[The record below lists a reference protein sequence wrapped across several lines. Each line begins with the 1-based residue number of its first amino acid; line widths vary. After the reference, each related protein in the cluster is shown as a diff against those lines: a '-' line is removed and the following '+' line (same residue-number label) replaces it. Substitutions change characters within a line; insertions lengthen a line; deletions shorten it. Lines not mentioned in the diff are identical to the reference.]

1 MRQTIKTR
9 GGAPANYATLMAED
23 RRLASELAHLTSV
36 GAQDE
41 ADALIDRAAKAVKDQ
56 CGHMPVIDPSGHYS
70 PLLQALRNIEL
81 VAKRSDQR
89 SDEVQAWW
97 CILLHQK
104 LAGLE

>member
-1 MRQTIKTR
+1 MASALSICKLTKTYPT
-9 GGAPANYATLMAED
+9 G
-23 RRLASELAHLTSV
+23 
-36 GAQDE
+36 
-41 ADALIDRAAKAVKDQ
+41 
-56 CGHMPVIDPSGHYS
+56 
-70 PLLQALRNIEL
+70 LQALRNIEL